1 MRNRLA
7 MVLGPIFALT
17 GFSALTLQVV
27 WQRVI
32 SLHSGVDL
40 ASTTTVVAAF
50 LAGLGFGSLLGGW
63 LADRLGPRRSLIL
76 FALANV
82 GIGVFAWISLLL
94 FYDLYRELVP
104 HLSSTFASF
113 CFNTAI
119 LLVPTTLMGLSL
131 PLVARAVTSSVSDA
145 GPLIGRMYGVN
156 TIGAGAGAAV
166 AGWHL
171 LGTYGFENTTRI
183 AGTLNVVAALLIY
196 LTYRAVEATPSTAGA
211 NQPVAA
217 ATTTVAD
224 DERKAG
230 VSESGGQ
237 GERVWPWF
245 AIYGL
250 TGAVALGF
258 EQLFFRVIDAEMRSN
273 SYSFAHVLML
283 YLLLFGVG
291 SAIGARLLQRGGDP
305 RRWFLWM
312 QFSVGITALLAIVV
326 LVQVLPLSGYLDE
339 QLRHYFAG
347 EGYNGGFGTIDT
359 FKEWAKVI
367 GVYGAIPLGLMG
379 APVLLMGMSFP
390 CVQALVSH
398 RVDSLGRRTGALLF
412 ANIVGNVVGTLLT
425 GFVLIDV
432 FGTAGT
438 YRLLTL
444 ALGIAGVAAAWLVA
458 PPRRIIAVGA
468 VIVVLAGVV
477 GVSPSNHRLWAFMH
491 GADNDEILLAEDHA
505 CAATVKFE
513 EERAVLYINAS
524 IQNGHP
530 FDDFH
535 VLIGLVPALAHPQ
548 PEKALAIGL
557 GIGSTTYGMLR
568 DPRLREVETVEL
580 CGGEYDL
587 IRDLADQGRT
597 EFSLMLDDPR
607 YIQGVGDGRKFL
619 LERDD
624 RYDIVT
630 VDTLRSTSAF
640 SGSLYSREFYEL
652 VASHLTDDG
661 IVAQWIPTPRVANTA
676 AQVFPYMLAFRVDDY
691 NDGSV
696 FFLGSHSPLV
706 LDRAAMIKR
715 LESAAAGSFSPEQ
728 LGRLQA
734 FIATAPTFCY
744 TNGTVLTGVPSDQ
757 ENLDLRPRDEYFINN
772 AAGTTLP
779 NC

>member
-7 MVLGPIFALT
+7 VVLGPIFALT

-63 LADRLGPRRSLIL
+63 LADRIGPRRSLAL

-104 HLSSTFASF
+104 HLSSSFASF
-113 CFNTAI
+113 CFNTVI

-131 PLVARAVTSSVSDA
+131 PLVARAVTSSIADA

-156 TIGAGAGAAV
+156 TIGAGTGAAV
-166 AGWHL
+166 AGWYL
-171 LGTYGFENTTRI
+171 LGTYGFETTTRI

-196 LTYRAVEATPSTAGA
+196 LAYRAVQATPTATATVEASSTSAASPSLGAGPSA
-211 NQPVAA
+211 S
-217 ATTTVAD
+217 D
-224 DERKAG
+224 
-230 VSESGGQ
+230 

-273 SYSFAHVLML
+273 SYSFAHVLTL

-291 SAIGARLLQRGGDP
+291 SALGARLLQRGGDP

-312 QFSVGITALLAIVV
+312 QFAVGITALLAIVV
-326 LVQVLPLSGYLDE
+326 LVQILPLSGYLDE
-339 QLRHYFAG
+339 QMRSYFAG

-359 FKEWAKVI
+359 FKQWAKVI
-367 GVYGAIPLGLMG
+367 GVYGVLPLGLMG

-390 CVQALVSH
+390 FVQALVSD

-412 ANIVGNVVGTLLT
+412 VNIVGNVAGTLLT
-425 GFVLIDV
+425 GFVFIDV

-444 ALGIAGVAAAWLVA
+444 ALGVAGIAAASLTA
-458 PPRRIIAVGA
+458 PSRRVIAIAA
-468 VIVVLAGVV
+468 VVVVLAGVI
-477 GVSPSNHRLWAFMH
+477 GLSPSNHRLWAFLH
-491 GADNDEILLAEDHA
+491 GADDDEILLAEDHA
-505 CAATVKFE
+505 CAATIKFTDE
-513 EERAVLYINAS
+513 NAILYINAS

-535 VLIGLVPALAHPQ
+535 VLIGLMPTLAHPQ
-548 PEKALAIGL
+548 PERALAIGL

-568 DPRLREVETVEL
+568 DPRLDEVETVEL

-597 EFSLMLDDPR
+597 DFSLMLDDPR
-607 YIQGVGDGRKFL
+607 YVQGVGDGRKFL

-624 RYDIVT
+624 RFDVIT

-652 VASHLTDDG
+652 VDDHLSDDG
-661 IVAQWIPTPRVANTA
+661 MVAQWIPTPRVANTA
-676 AQVFPYMLAFRVDDY
+676 AQVFPYMVAFRVDDY
-691 NDGSV
+691 NQGSV
-696 FFLGSHSPLV
+696 FFLGSRSPIV
-706 LDRAAMIKR
+706 LDRAAMVERLRAAAPASFTAEQRAR
-715 LESAAAGSFSPEQ
+715 LE
-728 LGRLQA
+728 A
-734 FIATAPTFCY
+734 FIATAPAFCY
-744 TNGTVLTGVPSDQ
+744 TNGTVLTGVGSDQ

-772 AAGTTLP
+772 DAATTLP
-779 NC
+779 HC

>member
-7 MVLGPIFALT
+7 VVLGPIFALT

-63 LADRLGPRRSLIL
+63 LADRLGPRRSLIG

-131 PLVARAVTSSVSDA
+131 PLVARAVTSTVTDA

-166 AGWHL
+166 AGWYL

-183 AGTLNVVAALLIY
+183 AGTLNVIAALLIY
-196 LTYRAVEATPSTAGA
+196 LVYRAAATTSAASAGE
-211 NQPVAA
+211 PVAA
-217 ATTTVAD
+217 AVMTAAP
-224 DERKAG
+224 AG
-230 VSESGGQ
+230 GKRVSGGA
-237 GERVWPWF
+237 GRERVWPWF

-291 SAIGARLLQRGGDP
+291 AAVGSRLLRRGGDP

-312 QFSVGITALLAIVV
+312 QFAVGITALLAIVI
-326 LVQVLPLSGYLDE
+326 LVRVLPLSGYLDE
-339 QLRHYFAG
+339 QLRNYFAG
-347 EGYNGGFGTIDT
+347 EGYNSGFGTIDT
-359 FKEWAKVI
+359 VKDWATVV

-390 CVQALVSH
+390 FVQAMVSDH
-398 RVDSLGRRTGALLF
+398 VDSLGRRTGTLMF

-444 ALGIAGVAAAWLVA
+444 ALGVAGVAAALLTA
-458 PPRRIIAVGA
+458 RPRRVAAMALV
-468 VIVVLAGVV
+468 VVLLASVV
-477 GVSPSNHRLWAFMH
+477 GLSPSNHRLWAFMQ
-491 GADNDEILLAEDHA
+491 GADNDEVLIAEDHA

-513 EERAVLYINAS
+513 GERALLYINAS
-524 IQNGHP
+524 IQNAHP

-535 VLIGLVPALAHPQ
+535 VLIGLVPALAHPD
-548 PEKALAIGL
+548 PERALAIGL

-568 DPRLREVETVEL
+568 DPRLDEVETVEL

-587 IRDLADQGRT
+587 IHQLAARGRT

-624 RYDIVT
+624 RYDIIT
-630 VDTLRSTSAF
+630 VDTLRPTSAF

-652 VASHLTDDG
+652 INTHLNDDG
-661 IVAQWIPTPRVANTA
+661 IVAQWVPTPRVANTA
-676 AQVFPYMLAFRVDDY
+676 SQVFPYVIAFRVDDY
-691 NDGSV
+691 DEGSV
-696 FFLGSHSPLV
+696 FFVGSRSPIV
-706 LDRAAMIKR
+706 LDRSAMISRLAAAAPGSFTDEQRGR
-715 LESAAAGSFSPEQ
+715 LEQ
-728 LGRLQA
+728 
-734 FIATAPTFCY
+734 FIAAAPTFCY
-744 TNGTVLTGVPSDQ
+744 TNGAVLTGVASDQ

-772 AAGTTLP
+772 DAATTLP
-779 NC
+779 KC

>member
-7 MVLGPIFALT
+7 VVLGPIFALT

-63 LADRLGPRRSLIL
+63 LADRLGARRSLAT
-76 FALANV
+76 FAIANV

-104 HLSSTFASF
+104 HLTSTFASF
-113 CFNTAI
+113 CFNTVI

-131 PLVARAVTSSVSDA
+131 PLVARAVTSSVADA
-145 GPLIGRMYGVN
+145 GPLIGRMYGIN

-166 AGWHL
+166 AGWFF
-171 LGTYGFENTTRI
+171 LGTYGFTTTTRI
-183 AGTLNVVAALLIY
+183 AGTLNVVAAILIY
-196 LTYRAVEATPSTAGA
+196 LIYRAIGDAPATAAGNDTPAPTRTTPIAAVATAPSD
-211 NQPVAA
+211 Q
-217 ATTTVAD
+217 
-224 DERKAG
+224 
-230 VSESGGQ
+230 
-237 GERVWPWF
+237 RVWPWF

-258 EQLFFRVIDAEMRSN
+258 EQLFFRMIDAEMRSN
-273 SYSFAHVLML
+273 SYSFAHVLTL
-283 YLLLFGVG
+283 YLLLFGTG
-291 SAIGARLLQRGGDP
+291 SAVGGRLVRRGGDP

-312 QFSVGITALLAIVV
+312 QFAVGISALLAVV
-326 LVQVLPLSGYLDE
+326 MLVQVLPQVGYLDE
-339 QLRHYFAG
+339 HLRSYFAG
-347 EGYNGGFGTIDT
+347 DGYNGGFGEMDT
-359 FKEWAKVI
+359 LKEWVKVI
-367 GVYGAIPLGLMG
+367 GVFGAIPLALMA

-390 CVQALVSH
+390 FVQALVSD

-412 ANIVGNVVGTLLT
+412 VNIAGNVAGTLLT

-444 ALGIAGVAAAWLVA
+444 TLGIAGIAAASLVA
-458 PPRRIIAVGA
+458 RPRRVVAIGA
-468 VIVVLAGVV
+468 VLLLLAGVV
-477 GVSPSNHRLWAFMH
+477 GLSPSNHRLWAFLH
-491 GADNDEILLAEDHA
+491 GADDDEILLAEDHA
-505 CAATVKFE
+505 CAATIKFVD
-513 EERAVLYINAS
+513 ERAILYINAS
-524 IQNGHP
+524 IQNFHP

-535 VLIGLVPALAHPQ
+535 VLIGLVPAMAHPE
-548 PEKALAIGL
+548 PERALAIGL
-557 GIGSTTYGMLR
+557 GIGSTTYGMLS
-568 DPRLREVETVEL
+568 DPRLTEVETVEL

-587 IRDLADQGRT
+587 LRDLADQGRV
-597 EFSLMLDDPR
+597 EFTRMLDDPR

-624 RYDIVT
+624 KFDIIT

-652 VASHLTDDG
+652 VASHLSDDG
-661 IVAQWIPTPRVANTA
+661 IVAQWVPTPRVANTA
-676 AQVFPYMLAFRVDDY
+676 AQVFPYMTAFRVDNY
-691 NDGSV
+691 NFGSV
-696 FFLGSHSPLV
+696 FFLGSNSPVV
-706 LDRAAMIKR
+706 LDRAAMVERFTRAAPGSYTPEQRSR
-715 LESAAAGSFSPEQ
+715 LEAFLASAE
-728 LGRLQA
+728 
-734 FIATAPTFCY
+734 TFCY
-744 TNGTVLTGVPSDQ
+744 TNGSVLTGVPSDQ

-772 AAGTTLP
+772 DAAATLP
-779 NC
+779 TC

>member
-7 MVLGPIFALT
+7 VVLGPIFALT

-63 LADRLGPRRSLIL
+63 LADRLGPRRSLAL

-82 GIGVFAWISLLL
+82 GIGVYAWISLLL

-104 HLSSTFASF
+104 HLSSSFASF
-113 CFNTAI
+113 CFNTVI

-131 PLVARAVTSSVSDA
+131 PLVARAVTSSVADA
-145 GPLIGRMYGVN
+145 GPLIGRMYGIN
-156 TIGAGAGAAV
+156 TIGAGTGAAV
-166 AGWHL
+166 AGWYL
-171 LGTYGFENTTRI
+171 LGTYGFETTTRI
-183 AGTLNVVAALLIY
+183 AGTLNVIAALMIY
-196 LTYRAVEATPSTAGA
+196 LAYRAVQATPPTTPDVEVSSTSAAAPSAGA
-211 NQPVAA
+211 SPSAS
-217 ATTTVAD
+217 D
-224 DERKAG
+224 
-230 VSESGGQ
+230 SGR

-273 SYSFAHVLML
+273 SYSFAHVLTL

-291 SAIGARLLQRGGDP
+291 AALGGRLLQRGGDP

-312 QFSVGITALLAIVV
+312 QFAVGITALLAIIV
-326 LVQVLPLSGYLDE
+326 LVQILPLSGHLDG
-339 QLRHYFAG
+339 QLRKYFAG
-347 EGYNGGFGTIDT
+347 EGYNSGFGTIDT
-359 FKEWAKVI
+359 FKEWAKVV

-390 CVQALVSH
+390 FVQTLVSD

-412 ANIVGNVVGTLLT
+412 VNIAGNVAGTLLT

-444 ALGIAGVAAAWLVA
+444 ALGVAGVAAASLTA
-458 PPRRIIAVGA
+458 RPRRVIAITA

-477 GVSPSNHRLWAFMH
+477 GLSPSNHRLWAFLH
-491 GADNDEILLAEDHA
+491 GADDGEILLAEDHT
-505 CAATVKFE
+505 CAATIKFVD
-513 EERAVLYINAS
+513 ERAILYINAS

-535 VLIGLVPALAHPQ
+535 VLIGLMPTLAHPQ
-548 PEKALAIGL
+548 PERALAIGL

-568 DPRLREVETVEL
+568 DPRLDDVETVEL

-587 IRDLADQGRT
+587 IRKLADRGRT

-607 YIQGVGDGRKFL
+607 YTQSVGDGRKFL

-630 VDTLRSTSAF
+630 VDTLRPTSAF

-652 VASHLTDDG
+652 VDSHLSDDG

-676 AQVFPYMLAFRVDDY
+676 AQVLPYVLAFRVDDY
-691 NDGSV
+691 DEGSV
-696 FFLGSHSPLV
+696 FFLGSRSPIV
-706 LDRAAMIKR
+706 LDRAAMVERLKAAAPGSFTAEQLAR
-715 LESAAAGSFSPEQ
+715 LES
-728 LGRLQA
+728 
-734 FIATAPTFCY
+734 FIATAPAFCY
-744 TNGTVLTGVPSDQ
+744 TNGTVLTGVGSDQ

-772 AAGTTLP
+772 DAATTLP
-779 NC
+779 HC

>member
-7 MVLGPIFALT
+7 VVLGPIFALT

-63 LADRLGPRRSLIL
+63 LADRLGPRRSLAT
-76 FALANV
+76 FAIANV
-82 GIGVFAWISLLL
+82 GIGVFAWMSLLL

-113 CFNTAI
+113 CFNTVI

-131 PLVARAVTSSVSDA
+131 PLVARAVTSSVADA
-145 GPLIGRMYGVN
+145 GPLIGRMYGIN
-156 TIGAGAGAAV
+156 TIGASAGAAV
-166 AGWHL
+166 AGWYL
-171 LGTYGFENTTRI
+171 LGTYGFTTTTRV
-183 AGTLNVVAALLIY
+183 AGTLNIIAAILIY
-196 LTYRAVEATPSTAGA
+196 LIYRAIDDASAPAE
-211 NQPVAA
+211 QRVAPASADVA
-217 ATTTVAD
+217 ATT
-224 DERKAG
+224 AG
-230 VSESGGQ
+230 TTTDQ
-237 GERVWPWF
+237 RVWPWF

-258 EQLFFRVIDAEMRSN
+258 EQLFFRMIDAEMRSN
-273 SYSFAHVLML
+273 SYSFAHVLTL

-291 SAIGARLLQRGGDP
+291 SALGSRLVRRGGDP

-312 QFSVGITALLAIVV
+312 QFAVGITALLAVVV

-339 QLRHYFAG
+339 QMRGYFAG
-347 EGYNGGFGTIDT
+347 EGYNGGFGTMDT
-359 FKEWAKVI
+359 FKEWFKVI

-390 CVQALVSH
+390 FVQALVSD

-412 ANIVGNVVGTLLT
+412 VNILGNVVGTLLT

-432 FGTAGT
+432 LGTAGT

-444 ALGIAGVAAAWLVA
+444 TLGIAGIAAATLVA
-458 PPRRIIAVGA
+458 RPRRTIAIGA
-468 VIVVLAGVV
+468 VVVLLAGVV
-477 GVSPSNHRLWAFMH
+477 GLSPSNHRLWAFLH
-491 GADNDEILLAEDHA
+491 GADDDEILLAEDHA
-505 CAATVKFE
+505 CAATIKFID
-513 EERAVLYINAS
+513 ERAVLYINAS

-535 VLIGLVPALAHPQ
+535 VLIGLMPAVAHPD
-548 PEKALAIGL
+548 PKRALAIGL
-557 GIGSTTYGMLR
+557 GIGSTTYGMLS
-568 DPRLREVETVEL
+568 DPRLDEVETVEL

-587 IRDLADQGRT
+587 IRDLSDQGRA
-597 EFSLMLDDPR
+597 EFTRMLDDPR

-624 RYDIVT
+624 TFDIIT

-652 VASHLTDDG
+652 VASHLSDDG

-676 AQVFPYMLAFRVDDY
+676 AQVFPYMIAFRVDDY
-691 NDGSV
+691 NAGSV
-696 FFLGSHSPLV
+696 FFLGSRSPIV
-706 LDRAAMIKR
+706 LDRAAMTRRLADAAPASYTPEQRSR
-715 LESAAAGSFSPEQ
+715 LE
-728 LGRLQA
+728 A
-734 FIATAPTFCY
+734 FISSAPTFCY
-744 TNGTVLTGVPSDQ
+744 TNGTVLSGVPSDQ

-772 AAGTTLP
+772 DAATTLP
-779 NC
+779 KC

>member
-7 MVLGPIFALT
+7 VVLGPIFALT

-63 LADRLGPRRSLIL
+63 LADRLGPRRSLVL

-131 PLVARAVTSSVSDA
+131 PLVARAVTSSVTDA
-145 GPLIGRMYGVN
+145 GPLIGRMYGIN

-166 AGWHL
+166 AGWYL
-171 LGTYGFENTTRI
+171 LGTYGFETTVRI
-183 AGTLNVVAALLIY
+183 AGTLNMLAALLIY
-196 LTYRAVEATPSTAGA
+196 LAYRAVQATPSTNASDDTA
-211 NQPVAA
+211 PVSASQTA
-217 ATTTVAD
+217 S
-224 DERKAG
+224 R
-230 VSESGGQ
+230 GGSAVTDGGR
-237 GERVWPWF
+237 GERIWPWF

-250 TGAVALGF
+250 TGAVALSF
-258 EQLFFRVIDAEMRSN
+258 EQLFFRTIDAEMRSN
-273 SYSFAHVLML
+273 SYSFAHVLTL
-283 YLLLFGVG
+283 YLLLFGAG
-291 SAIGARLLQRGGDP
+291 AALGARLLRRGGDP

-312 QFSVGITALLAIVV
+312 QFAVGITALLAIVV
-326 LVQVLPLSGYLDE
+326 LVQVLPISGYLDE
-339 QLRHYFAG
+339 HLRSYFAG

-359 FKEWAKVI
+359 FREWAKVI
-367 GVYGAIPLGLMG
+367 GVYGAIPLALMG
-379 APVLLMGMSFP
+379 APVLLMGMSYPF
-390 CVQALVSH
+390 VQALVSD

-412 ANIVGNVVGTLLT
+412 SNIVGNVAGTLLT

-438 YRLLTL
+438 YRLL
-444 ALGIAGVAAAWLVA
+444 ALLLGVAGLAAAWITLPA
-458 PPRRIIAVGA
+458 RRVLAIGA
-468 VIVVLAGVV
+468 VVVVLAGVV
-477 GVSPSNHRLWAFMH
+477 GVAPSNQRLWAFLH
-491 GADNDEILLAEDHA
+491 GADDDEILLAEDRT
-505 CAATVKFE
+505 CAATIRFVD
-513 EERAVLYINAS
+513 ERAVLYINAS

-535 VLIGLVPALAHPQ
+535 VLIGLVPSLAHPQ
-548 PEKALAIGL
+548 PERALAIGL
-557 GIGSTTYGMLR
+557 GIGATTYGMLR
-568 DPRLREVETVEL
+568 DTRLDEVDTVEL

-587 IRDLADQGRT
+587 LEQLAAQGRT

-624 RYDIVT
+624 LFDIIT

-652 VASHLTDDG
+652 VDEHLSDNG

-676 AQVFPYMLAFRVDDY
+676 AQVFPYILAFRVDDY
-691 NDGSV
+691 NNGSV
-696 FFLGSHSPLV
+696 FFLGSRSPIV
-706 LDRAAMIKR
+706 LDRAAMVGRLKAAAPGSFNDEQQGR
-715 LESAAAGSFSPEQ
+715 LE
-728 LGRLQA
+728 A
-734 FIATAPTFCY
+734 FIATAQTFCY
-744 TNGTVLTGVPSDQ
+744 TNGAVLTGVPSDM

-772 AAGTTLP
+772 DAATTLP
-779 NC
+779 DC

>member
-7 MVLGPIFALT
+7 LVLGPIFALT

-63 LADRLGPRRSLIL
+63 LADRLGPRRSLAL
-76 FALANV
+76 FAMANV

-104 HLSSTFASF
+104 HLSSSFASF

-131 PLVARAVTSSVSDA
+131 PLVARAVTSTVADA

-156 TIGAGAGAAV
+156 TIGAGTGAAV
-166 AGWHL
+166 AGWYL
-171 LGTYGFENTTRI
+171 LGTYGFETTTRI
-183 AGTLNVVAALLIY
+183 AGALNVVAALLIY
-196 LTYRAVEATPSTAGA
+196 LAYRAVQTTP
-211 NQPVAA
+211 
-217 ATTTVAD
+217 TTTVAAD
-224 DERKAG
+224 QTLPTRSSPSSD
-230 VSESGGQ
+230 
-237 GERVWPWF
+237 ERVWPWF

-273 SYSFAHVLML
+273 SYSFAHVLTL

-291 SAIGARLLQRGGDP
+291 AAVGARLLRRGGDP

-312 QFSVGITALLAIVV
+312 QFAVGITALLALVIF
-326 LVQVLPLSGYLDE
+326 VQVLPLSGYLDE
-339 QLRHYFAG
+339 QLRNYFSG

-367 GVYGAIPLGLMG
+367 GVFGAVPLGLMA

-390 CVQALVSH
+390 FVQALVSD

-412 ANIVGNVVGTLLT
+412 VNIAGNVAGTLLT
-425 GFVLIDV
+425 GFVLIDA

-444 ALGIAGVAAAWLVA
+444 TLGVAGVAAASMTA
-458 PPRRIIAVGA
+458 RPRRVVAIATVVVLLGGTVGA
-468 VIVVLAGVV
+468 
-477 GVSPSNHRLWAFMH
+477 SPSNHRLWAFLQ
-491 GADNDEILLAEDHA
+491 GADDDQLLLAEDHA
-505 CAATVKFE
+505 CSATVKFE
-513 EERAVLYINAS
+513 DDGRAMLFVNS
-524 IQNGHP
+524 SVQNGHP

-535 VLIGLVPALAHPQ
+535 VLIGLMPALAHPQ
-548 PEKALAIGL
+548 PERALAIGL
-557 GIGSTTYGMLR
+557 GVGSTTYGMLR
-568 DPRLREVETVEL
+568 DPRLKEVETVEL
-580 CGGEYDL
+580 CAGEYDL
-587 IRDLADQGRT
+587 IRRLAARGRS
-597 EFSLMLDDPR
+597 EFSLLLDDPR
-607 YIQGVGDGRKFL
+607 YTKGVGDGRKFL

-630 VDTLRSTSAF
+630 VDTLRPTSAF

-652 VASHLTDDG
+652 VDSHLTDNG
-661 IVAQWIPTPRVANTA
+661 IVAQWVPTPRVANTA
-676 AQVFPYMLAFRVDDY
+676 SQVFPYVLAFRVDDY
-691 NDGSV
+691 NNGSA
-696 FFLGSHSPLV
+696 FFLGSRSPIV
-706 LDRAAMIKR
+706 LDRPTMLARLAGAAP
-715 LESAAAGSFSPEQ
+715 GSFTSEQ
-728 LGRLQA
+728 RASLEK
-734 FIATAPTFCY
+734 FIATAPSYCY
-744 TNGTVLTGVPSDQ
+744 TNGTVLTGVSSDQ

-772 AAGTTLP
+772 DAAPTLP
-779 NC
+779 TC

>member
-7 MVLGPIFALT
+7 VVLGPIFALT

-63 LADRLGPRRSLIL
+63 LADRLGARRSLAS

-82 GIGVFAWISLLL
+82 GIGAFAWISLLL

-104 HLSSTFASF
+104 HLTSTFASF

-131 PLVARAVTSSVSDA
+131 PLVARAVTSSVADA
-145 GPLIGRMYGVN
+145 GPLIGRMYGIN

-166 AGWHL
+166 AGWFF
-171 LGTYGFENTTRI
+171 LGTYGFTTTTRI
-183 AGTLNVVAALLIY
+183 AGTLNVVAAILIY
-196 LTYRAVEATPSTAGA
+196 LIYRAIGDAPATTGDRDAPTVT
-211 NQPVAA
+211 PTA
-217 ATTTVAD
+217 ATTVAATA
-224 DERKAG
+224 AG
-230 VSESGGQ
+230 DQ
-237 GERVWPWF
+237 RVWPWF

-258 EQLFFRVIDAEMRSN
+258 EQLFFRMIDAEMRSN
-273 SYSFAHVLML
+273 SYSFAHVLTL
-283 YLLLFGVG
+283 YLLLFGTG
-291 SAIGARLLQRGGDP
+291 SAVGGRLVRRGGDP

-312 QFSVGITALLAIVV
+312 QFAVGISALLAVVV

-339 QLRHYFAG
+339 HLRSYFAG
-347 EGYNGGFGTIDT
+347 DGYNGGFGAMDT
-359 FKEWAKVI
+359 FKEWVKII
-367 GVYGAIPLGLMG
+367 GVYGLIPLALMA

-390 CVQALVSH
+390 FVQALVSD

-412 ANIVGNVVGTLLT
+412 VNIVGNVVGTLLT
-425 GFVLIDV
+425 GFVLVDV
-432 FGTAGT
+432 LGTAGT

-444 ALGIAGVAAAWLVA
+444 TLGVAGIAAASLVVRA
-458 PPRRIIAVGA
+458 RRTLAIGA
-468 VIVVLAGVV
+468 VVVLLAAVV
-477 GVSPSNHRLWAFMH
+477 GLSPSNHRLWAFLH
-491 GADNDEILLAEDHA
+491 GADEDEILLAEDHA
-505 CAATVKFE
+505 CAATIKFID
-513 EERAVLYINAS
+513 ERAILYINAS
-524 IQNGHP
+524 IQNFHP

-535 VLIGLVPALAHPQ
+535 VLIGLVPAMAHPA
-548 PEKALAIGL
+548 PERALAIGL
-557 GIGSTTYGMLR
+557 GIGSTTYGMLS
-568 DPRLREVETVEL
+568 DPRLDEVETVEL
-580 CGGEYDL
+580 CGGEYEL
-587 IRDLADQGRT
+587 LRDLADQGRG
-597 EFSLMLDDPR
+597 EFTRMLDDPR

-624 RYDIVT
+624 KFDIIT

-652 VASHLTDDG
+652 VASHLNDDG
-661 IVAQWIPTPRVANTA
+661 IVAQWVPTPRVANTA
-676 AQVFPYMLAFRVDDY
+676 AQVFPYMTAFRVDNY
-691 NDGSV
+691 NFGSV
-696 FFLGSHSPLV
+696 FFLGSNSPIV
-706 LDRAAMIKR
+706 LDPAAMVERFARAAPESYTPEQRSR
-715 LESAAAGSFSPEQ
+715 LE
-728 LGRLQA
+728 A
-734 FIATAPTFCY
+734 FLASAPTFCY
-744 TNGTVLTGVPSDQ
+744 TNGSVLTDVPSDL

-772 AAGTTLP
+772 DAAPTLP
-779 NC
+779 TC

>member
-7 MVLGPIFALT
+7 VILAPIFALT
-17 GFSALTLQVV
+17 GFSALNLQVV

-63 LADRLGPRRSLIL
+63 LADRLGPRRSLAM
-76 FALANV
+76 FAIANV
-82 GIGVFAWISLLL
+82 GIGIFAWVSLLL

-131 PLVARAVTSSVSDA
+131 PLVARAVTSTVADA

-166 AGWHL
+166 AGWYL
-171 LGTYGFENTTRI
+171 LGTYGFTNTTRI
-183 AGTLNVVAALLIY
+183 AGTLNVIAALLIF
-196 LTYRAVEATPSTAGA
+196 LIYRSIASPEPHDDTHRTHAPAPSAISAEVSTTATGVAGTAH
-211 NQPVAA
+211 
-217 ATTTVAD
+217 
-224 DERKAG
+224 K
-230 VSESGGQ
+230 
-237 GERVWPWF
+237 VWPWF
-245 AIYGL
+245 AIYGM

-258 EQLFFRVIDAEMRSN
+258 EQLFFRMIDAEMRSN
-273 SYSFAHVLML
+273 SYSFAHVLTL

-291 SAIGARLLQRGGDP
+291 SAIGGRLVRRGGDP

-312 QFSVGITALLAIVV
+312 QFLVGITALLAVVV
-326 LVQVLPLSGYLDE
+326 LVRVLPQSGYLDE
-339 QLRHYFAG
+339 RLSNYFAG
-347 EGYNGGFGTIDT
+347 EGYNGGFGTMDT
-359 FKEWAKVI
+359 LREWVKVV
-367 GVYGAIPLGLMG
+367 GVYGVIPLGLMG
-379 APVLLMGMSFP
+379 LPVLLMGMSFP
-390 CVQALVSH
+390 FVQALVSD

-412 ANIVGNVVGTLLT
+412 VNIAGNVAGTLLT
-425 GFVLIDV
+425 GFVFIDA

-438 YRLLTL
+438 YRLFTLT
-444 ALGIAGVAAAWLVA
+444 LGIAGVAAATLVA
-458 PPRRIIAVGA
+458 PARRVVAIAA

-477 GVSPSNHRLWAFMH
+477 GLSPSNQRLWAFFH
-491 GADNDEILLAEDHA
+491 GVDDDEILLAEDHA
-505 CAATVKFE
+505 CAATIKLVDE
-513 EERAVLYINAS
+513 SAILYINAS

-535 VLIGLVPALAHPQ
+535 VLIGLVPALAHAE
-548 PEKALAIGL
+548 PERALAIGL
-557 GIGSTTYGMLR
+557 GIGATTYGMLS
-568 DPRLREVETVEL
+568 DSRLDKVETVEL

-587 IRDLADQGRT
+587 IRDLAGQGRT
-597 EFSLMLDDPR
+597 EFSRMLDDPR
-607 YIQGVGDGRKFL
+607 YIQIVGDGRKFL

-624 RYDIVT
+624 LFDIIT

-652 VASHLTDDG
+652 VASHLDDDG
-661 IVAQWIPTPRVANTA
+661 IVAQWVPTPRVANTA
-676 AQVFPYMLAFRVDDY
+676 AQVFPYMTAFRVDDY
-691 NDGSV
+691 NNGSV
-696 FFLGSHSPLV
+696 FFLGSKSPIV
-706 LDRAAMIKR
+706 LDRTQMFTR
-715 LESAAAGSFSPEQ
+715 LAQMNPDIYSGEQ
-728 LGRLQA
+728 RGRLA
-734 FIATAPTFCY
+734 SFITSAPTFCY
-744 TNGTVLTGVPSDQ
+744 TNGSVLTGVPSDQ

-772 AAGTTLP
+772 DPAATLP
-779 NC
+779 AC

>member
-7 MVLGPIFALT
+7 VVLGPIFALT

-63 LADRLGPRRSLIL
+63 LADRLGPRRSLVL

-104 HLSSTFASF
+104 HLSSSFASF
-113 CFNTAI
+113 CFNTVI

-131 PLVARAVTSSVSDA
+131 PLVARAITSSISDA

-156 TIGAGAGAAV
+156 TIGAGTGAAV
-166 AGWHL
+166 AGWYL
-171 LGTYGFENTTRI
+171 LGTYGFETVTRI

-196 LTYRAVEATPSTAGA
+196 LAYRAVQATP
-211 NQPVAA
+211 A
-217 ATTTVAD
+217 ATETVDASSDATVSPSARAD
-224 DERKAG
+224 STVG
-230 VSESGGQ
+230 HGGR
-237 GERVWPWF
+237 ERVWPWF

-291 SAIGARLLQRGGDP
+291 SALGARLLQRGGDP

-312 QFSVGITALLAIVV
+312 QFSVGITALLAIIV
-326 LVQVLPLSGYLDE
+326 LVQVLPMSGYIDGKM
-339 QLRHYFAG
+339 RSYFAG

-359 FKEWAKVI
+359 FKQWAKVI
-367 GVYGAIPLGLMG
+367 GVYGVIPLGLMG

-390 CVQALVSH
+390 FVQALVSD

-412 ANIVGNVVGTLLT
+412 VNIAGNVAGTLLT

-444 ALGIAGVAAAWLVA
+444 ALGVAGLAAAALSA
-458 PPRRIIAVGA
+458 PSRRVIAIAA
-468 VIVVLAGVV
+468 VVVVLAGVI
-477 GVSPSNHRLWAFMH
+477 GFSPSNHRLWAFFH
-491 GADNDEILLAEDHA
+491 GADDDEILLAEDHA
-505 CAATVKFE
+505 CAATIKFIDGN
-513 EERAVLYINAS
+513 ATLFINAS
-524 IQNGHP
+524 VQNGHP

-535 VLIGLVPALAHPQ
+535 VLIGLMPALAHPQ
-548 PEKALAIGL
+548 PERARAIGL

-568 DPRLREVETVEL
+568 DTRLDEVETVEL

-597 EFSLMLDDPR
+597 EFSTMLDDPR

-624 RYDIVT
+624 RFDVIT

-652 VASHLTDDG
+652 VDDHLSDDG
-661 IVAQWIPTPRVANTA
+661 MVAQWIPTPRVANTA
-676 AQVFPYMLAFRVDDY
+676 AQVFPYMIAFRVDDY
-691 NDGSV
+691 NAGSV
-696 FFLGSHSPLV
+696 FFLGSRSPIV
-706 LDRAAMIKR
+706 LDRAAMVERLRDAAPGSFTSEQSAR
-715 LESAAAGSFSPEQ
+715 LE
-728 LGRLQA
+728 A

-744 TNGTVLTGVPSDQ
+744 TNGTLLTDVPSDQ

-772 AAGTTLP
+772 DPATTLP
-779 NC
+779 RC